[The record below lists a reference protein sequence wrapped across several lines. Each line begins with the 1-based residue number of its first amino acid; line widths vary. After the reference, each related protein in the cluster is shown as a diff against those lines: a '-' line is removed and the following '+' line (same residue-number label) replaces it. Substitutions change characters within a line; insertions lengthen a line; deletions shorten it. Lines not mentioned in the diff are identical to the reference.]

1 MKIISE
7 LTGLEYKTVAECEE
21 AEAAYL
27 AEQEEKA
34 AKAAKLKEE
43 KEARYAEIQAV
54 KEKYLELK
62 KKYLEDYGY
71 YSEFTAKDFTNDKTM
86 LIDSILCSLFR

>member
-43 KEARYAEIQAV
+43 KEARYEEIQAAKQV
-54 KEKYLELK
+54 YLDLK
-62 KKYLEDYGY
+62 KKFLEDYGY
-71 YSEFTAKDFTNDKTM
+71 YSEFTAKDFTNDKKM